1 MLIHHVK
8 RWSCAAAK
16 ILQGQQTAVGR
27 VHSCFDRTVNI
38 RTSSGRLLTL
48 QGGEQLQSP
57 LALQLAEERWAR
69 LPFLPTGALVIK
81 HIPGAAGAGLQLIF
95 SGSIEWHGRIRP
107 VPGLTSFAL
116 RSKADI
122 LSQWISQNLPG
133 QGLVQLLANL
143 QGSDHALSSA
153 CRRLY
158 DALGPLLSIH
168 PLSTQAMFDMV
179 TGVVG
184 LGDGLTPSGDDLFV
198 GFLSV
203 LHATGHLEA
212 VLPST
217 VHQQFLQEVMARTS
231 DLSTEFIRCAVEGDF
246 AEPIALLVRSLFAP
260 ELQEWQSQARSLAAV
275 GHNSGIDS
283 MVGIVLGSRLM
294 AHTRER

>member
-1 MLIHHVK
+1 
-8 RWSCAAAK
+8 
-16 ILQGQQTAVGR
+16 
-27 VHSCFDRTVNI
+27 
-38 RTSSGRLLTL
+38 
-48 QGGEQLQSP
+48 
-57 LALQLAEERWAR
+57 
-69 LPFLPTGALVIK
+69 
-81 HIPGAAGAGLQLIF
+81 
-95 SGSIEWHGRIRP
+95 
-107 VPGLTSFAL
+107 
-116 RSKADI
+116 
-122 LSQWISQNLPG
+122 
-133 QGLVQLLANL
+133 
-143 QGSDHALSSA
+143 
-153 CRRLY
+153 
-158 DALGPLLSIH
+158 
-168 PLSTQAMFDMV
+168 MV

-198 GFLSV
+198 GLLSV

-260 ELQEWQSQARSLAAV
+260 ELQGWQSKARSLAAV
-275 GHNSGIDS
+275 GHNSGIDA